1 MRIDVVSDI
10 ACPWCAIGVNA
21 LERALEQLDDTT
33 DVEVHFQPFE
43 LNPDMPPEGLEL
55 TAYLTSRVGMSPDQV
70 EASHD
75 MLRERGRT
83 VGFNFGERSMI
94 WSTFDAHR
102 LLYWADEEGPAG
114 AQRRL
119 KLALLQ
125 AYHGE
130 GRNPG
135 ADDVLLECVVKAGL
149 NEARAREVLEQGLF
163 TQAVRDAEEQW
174 LQKGVRAVPTM
185 IINQTQAL
193 QGVQPV
199 AVLEKLL
206 RTELAAQG

>member
-21 LERALEQLDDTT
+21 LERALEQLGDTT

-43 LNPDMPPEGLEL
+43 LNPDMPPEGLGL
-55 TAYLTSRVGMSPDQV
+55 TAYLTSRVGMSPGQV

-94 WSTFDAHR
+94 WNTFDAHR
-102 LLYWADEEGPAG
+102 LLYWADEEGPAD

-135 ADDVLLECVVKAGL
+135 AEDVLLECAVKAGL

-174 LQKGVRAVPTM
+174 MQKGVRAVPTM

-206 RTELAAQG
+206 RTELAAKG

>member
-21 LERALEQLDDTT
+21 LERALERLGDTA

-43 LNPDMPPEGLEL
+43 LNPDMPPEGLGL
-55 TAYLTSRVGMSPDQV
+55 TTYLTSRVGMSPDQV

-75 MLRERGRT
+75 MLRERGRA

-94 WSTFDAHR
+94 WNTFDAHR
-102 LLYWADEEGPAG
+102 LLYWAGEEGPAG

-135 ADDVLLECVVKAGL
+135 AEEVLLECATKAGL
-149 NEARAREVLEQGLF
+149 NEERAREVLEQGLF
-163 TQAVRDAEEQW
+163 TQAVRDAEDRW
-174 LQKGVRAVPTM
+174 MQKGVRAVPTM

>member
-21 LERALEQLDDTT
+21 LERALERLGESA

-43 LNPDMPPEGLEL
+43 LNPDMPPEGLGL
-55 TAYLTSRVGMSPDQV
+55 TTYLTNRLGMSPDQV
-70 EASHD
+70 EASHA
-75 MLRERGRT
+75 MLRERGSA
-83 VGFNFGERSMI
+83 VGFSFGERSMI
-94 WSTFDAHR
+94 WNTFDAHR
-102 LLYWADEEGPAG
+102 LLYWAGEDGPAG

-135 ADDVLLECVVKAGL
+135 AEDVLLECAVKAGL
-149 NEARAREVLEQGLF
+149 DETRAREVLEQGLF
-163 TQAVRDAEEQW
+163 TQAVRDAEDRW
-174 LQKGVRAVPTM
+174 MQKGVRAVPTM

>member
-10 ACPWCAIGVNA
+10 SCPWCAIGVNA
-21 LERALEQLDDTT
+21 LERALEHIGESADI
-33 DVEVHFQPFE
+33 EVHFQPFE
-43 LNPDMPPEGLEL
+43 LNPDMPPEGLGL
-55 TAYLTSRVGMSPDQV
+55 TAYLTSRVGMSSDQV
-70 EASHD
+70 EASHAT
-75 MLRERGRT
+75 LRERGNA
-83 VGFNFGERSMI
+83 VGFSFGERSMI
-94 WSTFDAHR
+94 WNTFNAHR
-102 LLYWADEEGPAG
+102 LLYWADVEGPAG

-135 ADDVLLECVVKAGL
+135 AEDVLLECVAKAGL
-149 NEARAREVLEQGLF
+149 DEAQAREVLEQGLF
-163 TQAVRDAEEQW
+163 TQAVREAEELW
-174 LQKGVRAVPTM
+174 MQKGVRAVPTM

-199 AVLEKLL
+199 AMLENLL
-206 RTELAAQG
+206 RTELATLG

>member
-1 MRIDVVSDI
+1 
-10 ACPWCAIGVNA
+10 
-21 LERALEQLDDTT
+21 
-33 DVEVHFQPFE
+33 
-43 LNPDMPPEGLEL
+43 
-55 TAYLTSRVGMSPDQV
+55 
-70 EASHD
+70 
-75 MLRERGRT
+75 
-83 VGFNFGERSMI
+83 MI

-102 LLYWADEEGPAG
+102 LLYWADVEGPAG

-135 ADDVLLECVVKAGL
+135 AEDVLLDCVAKAGL
-149 NEARAREVLEQGLF
+149 DEARAREVLEQRLF
-163 TQAVRDAEEQW
+163 TQAVREAEDLW
-174 LQKGVRAVPTM
+174 MQKGVRAVPTM

-199 AVLEKLL
+199 AMLEKLL
-206 RTELAAQG
+206 KTGLAAQR

>member
-21 LERALEQLDDTT
+21 LERALEQLGDSADI
-33 DVEVHFQPFE
+33 EVHFQPFE
-43 LNPDMPPEGLEL
+43 LNPDMPPEGVGL
-55 TAYLTSRVGMSPDQV
+55 TDYLISRVGMSPDQV
-70 EASHD
+70 EASHVT
-75 MLRERGRT
+75 LRERGNA
-83 VGFNFGERSMI
+83 VGFSFGERSMI
-94 WSTFDAHR
+94 WNTFDAHR
-102 LLYWADEEGPAG
+102 LLYWADVEGPAG

-135 ADDVLLECVVKAGL
+135 AEDVLLECVAKAGL
-149 NEARAREVLEQGLF
+149 DEARAREVLEQELF
-163 TQAVRDAEEQW
+163 TQAVRDAEDNW
-174 LQKGVRAVPTM
+174 MQKGVRAVPTM

-199 AVLEKLL
+199 AMLENLL